1 MLRFALSASDISAGM
16 CTWKLPPNSS
26 KTICVLSRL
35 QVWSLCVSCL
45 AVSPALSDWQRLLR
59 QCDLSL
65 MVLGLAFPE
74 GTCGCRTCTN
84 VIGCKFVFIPHYNI
98 SIIPEY
104 LVLTCPLVL
113 NCKTFSAELLFKER
127 LTSDVWSFCS
137 SGVKGAVMGWLKIYS
152 TLSGD
157 DAGLVFV
164 VQPLARC
171 SFSFSNLRW
180 WSHFSH
186 TTHRLPSVLKMSGD
200 AGLMVEKSIK
210 WGW

>member
-1 MLRFALSASDISAGM
+1 MLRSALSASDISAGM
-16 CTWKLPPNSS
+16 CTRKLPTNSS
-26 KTICVLSRL
+26 KTICLSSRL
-35 QVWSLCVSCL
+35 QVRSSCVSCL
-45 AVSPALSDWQRLLR
+45 AVSPALSDWRRLLR

-74 GTCGCRTCTN
+74 GTRGCRTCTN
-84 VIGCKFVFIPHYNI
+84 VIGCKFVFIPHYT
-98 SIIPEY
+98 SVIPEY

-137 SGVKGAVMGWLKIYS
+137 SGVKGVVMGWLKICS

-171 SFSFSNLRW
+171 SFSLSNLRW
-180 WSHFSH
+180 
-186 TTHRLPSVLKMSGD
+186 
-200 AGLMVEKSIK
+200 
-210 WGW
+210 